1 MIGRTIAHYRVTA
14 RIGAG
19 GMGEVYRATDTKL
32 GRDVALKVLPEA
44 FAADAQRMQRFQREA
59 QVLASLNHPGIA
71 AIYGFEEGGAAQS
84 TNEGAASGANA
95 GAASSA
101 PTIHALVMELV
112 EGPTLA
118 ERIAQGPI
126 PAEETL
132 PIALQIAEALE
143 YAHERG
149 IIHRDLKPANIKLT
163 PDGKVKIL
171 DFGLA
176 KALGDEAI
184 ETKLSDSPTI
194 SAVATRAGII
204 LGTAAYMSPEQA
216 RGQPVDKRADIWSF
230 GVVLW
235 EMLTG
240 QRLFE
245 GATTSDTLAAVLRA
259 EVSMDRL
266 PKETPRAIRRLVGR
280 CLERDPRQRLRDV
293 GDARLEMLAPL
304 DADALESRRA
314 GARAPMRVGLLV
326 ALAFALGGA
335 AAVLVQ
341 RSMSGGASVPLE
353 AVQRFEIPLPS
364 QTKSLVGPPGIS
376 PDGRAVSFVLDGR
389 LWIRPLDS
397 FAPIPVDGGEGAVTS
412 IWSPDSSRLAFAKG
426 AELWWVDAFG
436 RRPQLIGS
444 MPDPMSTNVAGGVW
458 LSDGRILFTTGSSG
472 IFEIPA
478 AGGAWREMVS
488 PPPGVTDIHEIAVLP
503 GRDELLV
510 TVHLS
515 AGPWRLAILDGAKLR
530 VLEAI
535 GVGKHGVS
543 HPAYA
548 PSGHIVYEQQGPNG
562 GVWAVPFSLDS
573 LEVTGPAF
581 KIASDGKFPA
591 VDASGNLVYART
603 GAGRLVMSWV
613 DPATGESTPL
623 GGHERESIDDP
634 WFSNDGSKVAYARTD
649 IPGRDIWL
657 QDLKTGSRVKLTFSE
672 GENWYPRLSP
682 DGKLLA
688 TVEEQ
693 FDPPGWH
700 LRFYATDGSGPVGV
714 STEVHDMISFDRD
727 WTTVVFDRKSE
738 STGVD
743 IWSWDMKPDHKPRP
757 VIVAPGAQTSPALS
771 PDGSW
776 MAFVEKGD
784 GRNRVFL
791 TRFPDALA
799 RWQVSESFGEYPRWT
814 PDGTGIMYVGVDGAI
829 EIVDVRLDQEVR
841 IGRARKLLGGEAVGV
856 NAWRGFAMHPVDG
869 RVLVSRI
876 PTAALSSQS
885 IAIVK
890 QWAQEGGR

>member
-14 RIGAG
+14 KIGAG

-32 GRDVALKVLPEA
+32 GREVALKVLPEA
-44 FAADAQRMQRFQREA
+44 FAQDAQRMQRFQREA

-71 AIYGFEEGGAAQS
+71 AIYGFEEEGAAQS
-84 TNEGAASGANA
+84 ATEGAAGGANA
-95 GAASSA
+95 GAADGA
-101 PTIHALVMELV
+101 PAIRALVMELV

-126 PAEETL
+126 PVGEAL

-149 IIHRDLKPANIKLT
+149 IVHRDLKPANIKLT
-163 PDGKVKIL
+163 ADDHVKVL

-176 KALGDEAI
+176 KALEEAPAGKDI
-184 ETKLSDSPTI
+184 SNSPTLTL
-194 SAVATRAGII
+194 AATQAGII

-216 RGQPVDKRADIWSF
+216 RGRPVDKRADIWSF
-230 GVVLW
+230 GAVLW

-259 EVSMDRL
+259 EVPLDRL

-293 GDARLEMLAPL
+293 GDARLEVLAPP
-304 DADALESRRA
+304 DADAQETRRA
-314 GARAPMRVGLLV
+314 GARAPMRVALLV

-335 AAVLVQ
+335 AVVLVQ
-341 RSMSGGASVPLE
+341 RSMSRGASATLE
-353 AVQRFEIPLPS
+353 PVQRFEIPLSS
-364 QTKSLVGPPGIS
+364 QTKSLAGPPAIS

-397 FAPIPVDGGEGAVTS
+397 FAPIPVDGGEGAVMS
-412 IWSPDSSRLAFAKG
+412 MWSPDSSRLAFAKG

-444 MPDPMSTNVAGGVW
+444 TPDPMSPTAGGVW
-458 LSDGRILFTTGSSG
+458 LSDGRILFTAGSSG

-478 AGGAWREMVS
+478 AGGAWREMLS

-510 TVHLS
+510 TVHPS

-535 GVGKHGVS
+535 GIGKHHVF

-548 PSGHIVYEQQGPNG
+548 PSGHIVYEQEGPNG

-591 VDASGNLVYART
+591 VDASGNLVYRRT
-603 GAGRLVMSWV
+603 GAGGPVMSWV
-613 DPATGESTPL
+613 DPATGASTPL
-623 GGHERESIDDP
+623 GSAERESIEDP
-634 WFSNDGSKVAYARTD
+634 WFSNDGSKVVYARTD

-657 QDLKTGSRVKLTFSE
+657 QDLKTGSRVRLTFNE

-688 TVEEQ
+688 TVEER
-693 FDPPGWH
+693 FDPPGWQ

-776 MAFVEKGD
+776 MTFVEKSD
-784 GRNRVFL
+784 GKNRVFL

-799 RWQVSESFGEYPRWT
+799 RWQISESFGEYPRWT
-814 PDGTGIMYVGVDGAI
+814 PDGTGILYVGVDAAI
-829 EIVDVRLDQEVR
+829 EIVDVRLDKEVR
-841 IGRARKLLGGEAVGV
+841 IGRARKLLGSGAVGV
-856 NAWRGFAMHPVDG
+856 NAWRGFAVHPADG

>member
-1 MIGRTIAHYRVTA
+1 MIGQTLSHYRITEKL
-14 RIGAG
+14 GAG
-19 GMGEVYRATDTKL
+19 GMGEVYRATDTRL
-32 GRDVALKVLPEA
+32 GRDVALKVLPPT
-44 FAADAQRMQRFQREA
+44 FSIHADRLARFDREA
-59 QVLASLNHPGIA
+59 KILAALNHPNIA
-71 AIYGFEEGGAAQS
+71 SLYGVED
-84 TNEGAASGANA
+84 AN
-95 GAASSA
+95 GVR
-101 PTIHALVMELV
+101 ALVMELV

-118 ERIAQGPI
+118 DRLKAGAVPLKEALGIA
-126 PAEETL
+126 E
-132 PIALQIAEALE
+132 QIVEALE
-143 YAHERG
+143 AAHERG
-149 IIHRDLKPANIKLT
+149 IVHRDLKPANIKIT
-163 PDGKVKIL
+163 SEGRVKVL

-176 KALGDEAI
+176 RAMEDDPAAD
-184 ETKLSDSPTI
+184 SDQSPTL
-194 SAVATRAGII
+194 SAMATKAGII

-216 RGQPVDKRADIWSF
+216 KGKPCDRRADVWSL
-230 GVVLW
+230 GVVLY
-235 EMLTG
+235 EMLAGRQLYSGETAS
-240 QRLFE
+240 E
-245 GATTSDTLAAVLRA
+245 ILAAVIKEGPDWSALPANTPPAIRKLLRRCLTK
-259 EVSMDRL
+259 DHKRRL
-266 PKETPRAIRRLVGR
+266 QAIGEARIAIEEYAADPGAQETP
-280 CLERDPRQRLRDV
+280 
-293 GDARLEMLAPL
+293 
-304 DADALESRRA
+304 RA
-314 GARAPMRVGLLV
+314 GARAPMYVGLLV

-335 AAVLVQ
+335 AVVLVQ
-341 RSMSGGASVPLE
+341 RSMSRGASVTLE
-353 AVQRFEIPLPS
+353 PVQRFEIPLTS

-426 AELWWVDAFG
+426 AEFWWVDAFG

-444 MPDPMSTNVAGGVW
+444 MPDPMSTNLAGGVW

-548 PSGHIVYEQQGPNG
+548 PSDHIVYEQQGPNG

-623 GGHERESIDDP
+623 GGPERESIDDP

-657 QDLKTGSRVKLTFSE
+657 QDLKTGSRVRLTFSE

-682 DGKLLA
+682 NGKLLA
-688 TVEEQ
+688 TTEERS
-693 FDPPGWH
+693 DPPGWH

-714 STEVHDMISFDRD
+714 STEVDDTISFDRD

-738 STGVD
+738 SSGVD
-743 IWSWDMKPDHKPRP
+743 VWSWDMKPDHKPRP
-757 VIVAPGAQTSPALS
+757 VIVAPGGQTSPALS

-776 MAFVEKGD
+776 MAFVEKSD
-784 GRNRVFL
+784 GKNRVFL